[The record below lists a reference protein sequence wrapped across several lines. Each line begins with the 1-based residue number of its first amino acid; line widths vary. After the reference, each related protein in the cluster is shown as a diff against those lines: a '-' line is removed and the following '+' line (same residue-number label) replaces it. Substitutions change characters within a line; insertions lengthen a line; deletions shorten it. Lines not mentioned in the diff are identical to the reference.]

1 MQIEEIFCFIFTSI
15 YHIDLCRFMFSMDQT
30 ELSVHDAE
38 VNEATGISVI
48 HDVV

>member
-1 MQIEEIFCFIFTSI
+1 MLTDADSCPVW
-15 YHIDLCRFMFSMDQT
+15 SMDQT

-38 VNEATGISVI
+38 VNDATGISVI